1 MELEQASE
9 PGILHVTQHLGSAGA
24 LDETHAAIDRMAQS
38 FNQQNSSPVAD
49 IVPINN
55 I

>member
-24 LDETHAAIDRMAQS
+24 LDETHAAIDMAQS